1 MTSADT
7 VAFARRLVWQ
17 RLEKNQ
23 DLYTLLAAA
32 ADTVFGW
39 RRRLNSAA
47 AGRAEKFLG
56 FLDFFFGF

>member
-1 MTSADT
+1 MA
-7 VAFARRLVWQ
+7 AAG
-17 RLEKNQ
+17 EKSGFIH
-23 DLYTLLAAA
+23 TLLAAA

-56 FLDFFFGF
+56 FLDFFLVFRFFRF